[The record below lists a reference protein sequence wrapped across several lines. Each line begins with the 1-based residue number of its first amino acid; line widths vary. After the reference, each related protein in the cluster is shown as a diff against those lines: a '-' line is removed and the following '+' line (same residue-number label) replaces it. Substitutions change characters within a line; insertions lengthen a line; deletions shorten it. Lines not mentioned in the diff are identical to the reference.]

1 MLIPVIAA
9 ASGAI
14 IYALVVL
21 ILGNS
26 PKEAV
31 KKRLNKL
38 AENVE
43 LEYVHE
49 AVLSEKKK
57 KRKEKKKARIVSKT
71 FEENLALSGIALSAQ
86 EYMILWVSLTVGPGL
101 IGALIGLQS
110 IAVIGLCIVGFV
122 IPPFLVKRSKNK
134 RQLLFNK
141 QLGES
146 LTVMSNCIRSG
157 YSFQQ
162 ALASVAKEMPP
173 PISTEFSRVVREI
186 NYGVGMEEALDNMVA
201 PVKNKDLELLVSAV
215 KTSLQVGA
223 NLSEILD
230 TISGTVTD
238 RIALREEVR
247 VCSAQGRISGII
259 IGLLPA
265 AMFVFLMIVNPD
277 YLMGFINNSI
287 GQIMLVISVI
297 LEALG
302 FLLINKIVD
311 IKY

>member
-201 PVKNKDLELLVSAV
+201 RVKNKDLELLVSAV